1 MTHSKS
7 NFFWLGFLTQIAQIV
22 LLREILRVFSG
33 HELAISIVFVNWLF
47 LTALGAFFGKLAH
60 KISGDTRL
68 PAFYALSIIAYV
80 ICIFLSIV
88 FLRGFSHMSS
98 HISGT
103 ALSVASLQMTTMA
116 VLFFPCVLSGMG
128 FVTLVKIASTEAQG
142 ELVANKGYI
151 LESTGAILAGFTLTF
166 VLIPIT
172 NPIASAAV
180 AGIVVLLATV
190 LWLNNTRLK
199 RLVKCNIIAVIL
211 LAVTCVFSGKID
223 FMLTRWYYSGF
234 AKEMKLIETENS
246 PYGNIAVLEYKG
258 QYNVFQ
264 SGNLVYSLPA
274 FNESAHI
281 AHIMMAQAEKPQ
293 KVLLVGGSL
302 SGFLKEFVKYPGI
315 EIDCVEPD
323 PLLFTLA
330 QKYADP
336 ETAAALKSKNVF
348 YVPMDGRMFV
358 KRATWQY
365 YDVVIVNAGEPN
377 TAMMNRYFTVD
388 FFAEINRILKKD
400 GVFGLGAVKSG
411 GQYLGGELLARNAC
425 LYFSLREVFDYVQ
438 VTPWSSAYFICGDSD
453 SNVSLDAV
461 KLAERYNAF
470 GVKSEFFAPALFE
483 TFLQE
488 SEVANINGTLKE
500 YYDKYLSEK
509 EKARVNF
516 LETELALNT
525 DFKPTAYFLSI
536 LLWNKMHKGGAIG
549 LNLLPEFDFKW
560 IYYICGGVLA
570 FMLFLRIFNR
580 GARRP
585 VNRRI
590 ALLII
595 IFIAGFCGM
604 VFELLLLN
612 CFQSVYG
619 FVYHLAGLIVA
630 VFMLGITG
638 GAVAGARISG
648 PLREDIDRKRQEKI
662 YSQNIQFFL
671 LMMFFYALLMPLTLS
686 MLKMSEM
693 STTLL
698 MFLILTGTAG
708 MMVGVQFPMVL
719 RLAGTESDTHAKM
732 AGWIYGM
739 DLLGG
744 CLGAALT
751 GLLFMPIFG
760 INITC
765 ICMAVMIVT
774 GIFVLT
780 VTEFRNVVA
789 SSE

>member
-1 MTHSKS
+1 MNTKS

-60 KISGDTRL
+60 KIFGETRM
-68 PAFYALSIIAYV
+68 PAFFALSILSYV
-80 ICIFLSIV
+80 IFIFLSIV
-88 FLRGFSHMSS
+88 FLRGFSHLSS
-98 HISGT
+98 HVSGT
-103 ALSVASLQMTTMA
+103 ALSVASLQLTTMA

-128 FVTLVKIASTEAQG
+128 FVTLVKMASAEAQG
-142 ELVANKGYI
+142 ELSANKGYI
-151 LESTGAILAGFTLTF
+151 LESTGAILAGFALTF

-172 NPIASAAV
+172 NPVASAAF
-180 AGIVVLLATV
+180 AGIVVLLSLV
-190 LWLNNTRLK
+190 FYLK
-199 RLVKCNIIAVIL
+199 NIQMNRLVKCNIIAVIL
-211 LAVTCVFSGKID
+211 LSAVCVFSGKID
-223 FMLTRWYYSGF
+223 FMLTKWYYSGF
-234 AKEMKLIETENS
+234 AGEMKLVEAENS
-246 PYGNIAVLEYKG
+246 QYGNIAILEYEG
-258 QYNVFQ
+258 QYNVYQ

-274 FNESAHI
+274 FNESAHV

-293 KVLLVGGSL
+293 KVLLVGGCL
-302 SGFLKEFVKYPGI
+302 SGFLKELVKYPGI

-323 PLLFTLA
+323 PLLFELSR
-330 QKYADP
+330 KYADA
-336 ETAAALKSKNVF
+336 ETAAALKEKNVF
-348 YVPMDGRMFV
+348 FVPMMDGRMFV
-358 KRATWQY
+358 KSATWQY

-388 FFAEINRILKKD
+388 FFAEVNRILKKD

-411 GQYLGGELLARNAC
+411 GQYLGGELLLRNAC
-425 LYFSLREVFDYVQ
+425 LYFSMREVFDYVQ
-438 VTPWSSAYFICGDSD
+438 VTPWSSAYFICGDTD

-461 KLAERYNAF
+461 KLSERYNAS

-488 SEVANINGTLKE
+488 SEVSNINGTFKE
-500 YYDKYLSEK
+500 YYDNYLGEK

-536 LLWNKMHKGGAIG
+536 LLWNKMHKGGAVG

-560 IYYICGGVLA
+560 VYYICGGALVL
-570 FMLFLRIFNR
+570 MLFLRIFNR

-595 IFIAGFCGM
+595 IFITGFCGM

-686 MLKMSEM
+686 MLKLSEM

-708 MMVGVQFPMVL
+708 MMTGVQFPMVL
-719 RLAGTESDTHAKM
+719 RLAGAESDTHAKM
-732 AGWIYGM
+732 AGWIYGI

-780 VTEFRNVVA
+780 VTEFRNNN
-789 SSE
+789 